1 MVEKVVCL
9 TRTYD
14 DIMDALREKR
24 LNADPDLAREALISD
39 LPVDGDKIR
48 LSMLDSKSD
57 LQDLID
63 GCERFRL

>member
-39 LPVDGDKIR
+39 LPVDGNK
-48 LSMLDSKSD
+48 
-57 LQDLID
+57 
-63 GCERFRL
+63 

>member
-1 MVEKVVCL
+1 MTEEVIHP

-14 DIMDALREKR
+14 DIMDAQREKR
-24 LNADPDLAREALISD
+24 LNADPDLVREALISD
-39 LPVDGDKIR
+39 LPVDGNKIR

-63 GCERFRL
+63 DCERFRL

>member
-1 MVEKVVCL
+1 MTEEGMHP

-14 DIMDALREKR
+14 DIMDAQREKR
-24 LNADPDLAREALISD
+24 LNADPDLVREALISD
-39 LPVDGDKIR
+39 LPVDGNKIR

>member
-1 MVEKVVCL
+1 MTEEVIRP

-14 DIMDALREKR
+14 DIMDAQREKR
-24 LNADPDLAREALISD
+24 LNADPDLVREALISD

-48 LSMLDSKSD
+48 LHMLDSKSD

-63 GCERFRL
+63 DCERFRL

>member
-1 MVEKVVCL
+1 MAEEVVCP

-14 DIMDALREKR
+14 DIMDAQREKR
-24 LNADPDLAREALISD
+24 LNADPDLVREALISD